1 MFNAF
6 RNLHLML
13 KQTEIAHICR
23 ISKEHIGY
31 RQAIKISEKQMD
43 GILVE
48 AGDLKIGA
56 DDPRFD
62 IFSVLYNL
70 FDDNIKLRKTV
81 GFI

>member
-1 MFNAF
+1 
-6 RNLHLML
+6 
-13 KQTEIAHICR
+13 
-23 ISKEHIGY
+23 
-31 RQAIKISEKQMD
+31 MD

-70 FDDNIKLRKTV
+70 FDDNIKLRKMV
-81 GFI
+81 SEIKIDQ